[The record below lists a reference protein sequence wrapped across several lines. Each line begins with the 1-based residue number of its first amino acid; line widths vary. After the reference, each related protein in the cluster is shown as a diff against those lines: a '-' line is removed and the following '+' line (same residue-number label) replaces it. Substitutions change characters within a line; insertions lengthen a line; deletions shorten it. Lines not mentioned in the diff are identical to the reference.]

1 MISLL
6 ARLFIKDY
14 DDTGKPAVRQ
24 AYGVLCGGVGIV
36 LNLLLFA
43 GKLFAGAISGSV
55 AVMADAFNN
64 LSDAGSSAVSMLGFK
79 LSGQKPDPG
88 HPFGHGRIEYVSGFI
103 VSIFIIVMGFELGK
117 SSVSKIINPDKV
129 SFGAVSIC
137 ILFASIC
144 VKLYMTFYNRNVGK
158 KIGSAAM
165 RAVAADSLSDSIAT
179 ATVLICAVISYF
191 TNINIDGWCGAAVA
205 VFITVSGCRAAKD
218 TIDPLLGQPADAEVV
233 ERIKKIVMSHD
244 EVIGIHDLVVH
255 NYGPGRMMIT
265 LHAEVSDKSD
275 FCHIHDTIDN
285 IENDLSEELGCNA
298 VIHMDPIAADDEET
312 VRVKGQMAELVKA
325 MDGNITIHDFRM
337 VRGITHTNLI
347 FDIVVPFGFRLSD
360 DEIMEEVSRI
370 AKVLDPSYCTVI
382 KVDKPY
388 ENKR

>member
-1 MISLL
+1 M
-6 ARLFIKDY
+6 
-14 DDTGKPAVRQ
+14 
-24 AYGVLCGGVGIV
+24 
-36 LNLLLFA
+36 
-43 GKLFAGAISGSV
+43 
-55 AVMADAFNN
+55 
-64 LSDAGSSAVSMLGFK
+64 
-79 LSGQKPDPG
+79 
-88 HPFGHGRIEYVSGFI
+88 
-103 VSIFIIVMGFELGK
+103 
-117 SSVSKIINPDKV
+117 
-129 SFGAVSIC
+129 
-137 ILFASIC
+137 
-144 VKLYMTFYNRNVGK
+144 
-158 KIGSAAM
+158 
-165 RAVAADSLSDSIAT
+165 
-179 ATVLICAVISYF
+179 
-191 TNINIDGWCGAAVA
+191 
-205 VFITVSGCRAAKD
+205 FITVSGCRAAKD

-347 FDIVVPFGFRLSD
+347 FDIVLQSSCKKSGS
-360 DEIMEEVSRI
+360 EVSRMI
-370 AKVLDPSYCTVI
+370 ESEIKKKDPSYNAVINVDRNYTTVTTGA
-382 KVDKPY
+382 
-388 ENKR
+388 NT